1 MAGVYTAFSV
11 VVMPAL
17 RRRPAAEGA
26 ALMQEV
32 NRVIV
37 NPVFVLLFA
46 GTGVLAVV
54 AAVLDTWAVVGA
66 VLYVLGSI
74 GLTVVADIP
83 LNNTLDADGERVWSR
98 YLSRWTAWNHVR
110 ALATTAV
117 TVALVVAA

>member
-1 MAGVYTAFSV
+1 
-11 VVMPAL
+11 
-17 RRRPAAEGA
+17 
-26 ALMQEV
+26 MQEV

-54 AAVLDTWAVVGA
+54 AAVLDTRAVVGA

-110 ALATTAV
+110 ALATTAA